1 MKKQA
6 DSATAV
12 VNDTFMMLIN
22 KTVADKH
29 KVGQQIIVKVQAVS
43 YTKGVPTLVG
53 ETVPG
58 TRRQVMVG
66 VESRKIKTLLDTKD
80 DELTG
85 LEVVEVAEKGRG
97 VRAVRLFSMGDP
109 VVEYVGILSNLGRCG
124 GNTRDRA
131 RGRRSPSIFSTSTTP
146 ATISKLTP
154 VRRLEGSGGWS
165 MVNHS
170 IGEANTNVKL
180 MVVDNV
186 PRLILFA
193 SWDIKTGE
201 EILYDYG
208 ERDSEVRAANPWLY
222 N

>member
-1 MKKQA
+1 M
-6 DSATAV
+6 
-12 VNDTFMMLIN
+12 VNDTFIMLIN
-22 KTVADKH
+22 KTVAGKH

-97 VRAVRLFSMGDP
+97 VRAVRLFSRGDP
-109 VVEYVGILSNLGRCG
+109 VVEYVGLLSNLGKCG

-131 RGRRSPSIFSTSTTP
+131 RGEEKSVYVFYFHNAGNYFKIDASQETGRFG
-146 ATISKLTP
+146 
-154 VRRLEGSGGWS
+154 RL
-165 MVNHS
+165 VN
-170 IGEANTNVKL
+170 GQ
-180 MVVDNV
+180 
-186 PRLILFA
+186 P
-193 SWDIKTGE
+193 
-201 EILYDYG
+201 
-208 ERDSEVRAANPWLY
+208 
-222 N
+222 